1 MVFSLK
7 WEIRLSA
14 GKEWEVVGG
23 KSENPLEDFK

>member
-7 WEIRLSA
+7 QKIRLSA

-23 KSENPLEDFK
+23 KFENRQEDFK